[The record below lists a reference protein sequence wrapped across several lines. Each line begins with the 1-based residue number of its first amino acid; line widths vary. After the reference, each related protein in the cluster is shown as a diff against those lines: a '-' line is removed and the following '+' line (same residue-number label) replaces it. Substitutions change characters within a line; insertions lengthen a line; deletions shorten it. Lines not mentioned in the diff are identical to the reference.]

1 MPLKDFTH
9 LERLSAADMNRYFM
23 QQAHVIKGSDESVAS
38 STTLQNDNELFLSV
52 AAGTSY
58 WVQGLIIYSAAT
70 AADLKISFSGPSG
83 STFSYVSD
91 AIGSTA
97 TAGVSTVSR
106 SLQSLGS
113 TPSPGGIGAGLAS
126 AAAFLPK
133 GVLQVGANSGNLQL
147 QWAQLASSATAT
159 IVHARSVLIIRR
171 LTD

>member
-23 QQAHVIKGSDESVAS
+23 QQAHVIKGSDESVTS
-38 STTLQNDNELFLSV
+38 STTLQDDNELFLSV
-52 AAGTSY
+52 SAGANY
-58 WVQGLIIYSAAT
+58 WVQGFIIYSAD
-70 AADLKISFSGPSG
+70 AAGDLKISFSGPTG

-97 TAGVSTVSR
+97 TSSVSTVSR

-113 TPSPGGIGAGLAS
+113 TPSPGGVGSGTNVV
-126 AAAFLPK
+126 FMPK
-133 GVLQVGANSGNLQL
+133 GVLQVGGTAGTLRL
-147 QWAQLASSATAT
+147 QWAQLASSAVAT
-159 IVHARSVLIIRR
+159 TVRARSLLIIRR